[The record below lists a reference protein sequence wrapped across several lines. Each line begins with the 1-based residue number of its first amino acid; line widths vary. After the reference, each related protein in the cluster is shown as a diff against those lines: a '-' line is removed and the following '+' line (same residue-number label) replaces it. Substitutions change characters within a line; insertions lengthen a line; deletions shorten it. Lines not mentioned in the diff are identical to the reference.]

1 MRFGHRE
8 NGRVV
13 YAAQPVTIDGRDYF
27 TDDASLMLEAG
38 EKEIVETA
46 PPAARADGVYM
57 PSWSE
62 TGTQIV
68 REWTFVPYTDEELH
82 KMYQQTVVK
91 YIREKYTVN
100 DENEILREYLAYG
113 ESKKSDFDEYNVY
126 VESCKTRAYGEI
138 YGDTPAA

>member
-8 NGRVV
+8 NGKVV
-13 YAAQPVTIDGRDYF
+13 YAAQPITIDGRDYF

-46 PPAARADGVYM
+46 PPAPRADGVYM

-68 REWTFVPYTDEELH
+68 REWTFVPETEEAKHARYRGLCVRYIH
-82 KMYQQTVVK
+82 DK
-91 YIREKYTVN
+91 YPIS
-100 DENEILREYLAYG
+100 DENKILREYLAYG
-113 ESKKSDFDEYNVY
+113 EAHKAEFEAYNTY
-126 VESCKTRAYGEI
+126 VESCKTRAYGEV
-138 YGDTPAA
+138 YGDMPTA